1 MAETWLCPECGV
13 PSYITGEFLWLDS
26 GVIVQRR
33 DPKHRVVFIECENL
47 DPLFA
52 TIEDIIGRSIRTIIT
67 ESRRRG
73 ARDYIA
79 QFLSD
84 ETREM
89 IRNREIDLE
98 PLVTA
103 QVDSTLLMGFGK
115 ASLVRLQVEDGGDD
129 LLEIRIEDPFSVPL
143 WCGMVAGACEAIIGG
158 EWGVTYRELPQDI
171 IEISAFRREHP
182 GETEGIALRKEYSY
196 VQGDIELEKCPVCG
210 GPAVLSRFRW
220 QPEKGLIGSA
230 YTDRRISI
238 NGETGLQEVFVELEK
253 ELGET
258 IPTTVIEAQ
267 RRFVRGGFYSIE
279 GLMSEADFRTQFA
292 YRGLGNMSE
301 FWMGATGLHM
311 RLENPTLHLSVIGF
325 AQALFELAFG
335 VESDV
340 DWSISG
346 EGDLYVDATPR
357 TI

>member
-13 PSYITGEFLWLDS
+13 PSYITRELLWLDS
-26 GVIVQRR
+26 GVIVQSR
-33 DPKHRVVFIECENL
+33 DPGHRVVFIECENL

-52 TIEDIIGRSIRTIIT
+52 GIGNIIGRSIETVVI

-73 ARDYIA
+73 ARDYVA
-79 QFLSD
+79 QFMSD
-84 ETREM
+84 ETREA
-89 IRNREIDLE
+89 IRRREVDISPIIDF
-98 PLVTA
+98 
-103 QVDSTLLMGFGK
+103 QMNSTLMMGFGK
-115 ASLVRLQVEDGGDD
+115 AELMGFRLEYDDDD
-129 LLEIRIEDPFSVPL
+129 LLEIKVENPFSVPL
-143 WCGMVAGACEAIIGG
+143 WCGTIAGACEAIVGG
-158 EWGVTYRELPQDI
+158 EWGVTCRELPQDI
-171 IEISAFRREHP
+171 IEISAFRHEHSV
-182 GETEGIALRKEYSY
+182 ETKGIALRKEYSY

-220 QPEKGLIGSA
+220 QPEEGLIGSA

-292 YRGLGNMSE
+292 YRGLGNLSE

-340 DWSISG
+340 DWSVSG
-346 EGDLYVDATPR
+346 EGDLFVDATPR
-357 TI
+357 AV